1 MTRTTPFAAVL
12 SAAVALSGC
21 APSVPMEPIAPVAQ
35 PAHDQTAPTI
45 FEYMAQP
52 AILVFSKTRDFR
64 HNEGI
69 AGGDRFFAKIATDRS
84 MGLFTTVNGAVFN
97 EEQLARFS
105 LVVFNNV
112 TGDALSDSQE
122 NALQSWV
129 EAGGGFIAIHGS
141 GDASHEG
148 WPWYDSKL
156 IGPEFIGHPADP
168 QFQTARVVNL
178 SAQHPVMAGLPAEW
192 EQEEEWYSFDD
203 VGKLGDARVLLG
215 IDETTYSPRND
226 VYGDVAD
233 LRMGGGPKGHPIAWL
248 RCSGQGRFF
257 YSAIGH
263 SFTAY
268 DVPEN
273 RKLLSNAVD
282 WALRKTS
289 SPEDAC

>member
-1 MTRTTPFAAVL
+1 MIKKTALAVL
-12 SAAVALSGC
+12 LSGAVALGGFASTTSIAS
-21 APSVPMEPIAPVAQ
+21 APQSEPSNHDATAPV
-35 PAHDQTAPTI
+35 I

-52 AILVFSKTRDFR
+52 AILVFSKTRSFR
-64 HNEGI
+64 HDEGI
-69 AGGDRFFAKIATDRS
+69 AGADRFFAEMARDRS

-97 EEQLARFS
+97 EKQLSRFS

-112 TGDALSDSQE
+112 TGDVLSDEQE
-122 NALQSWV
+122 SALQAWI
-129 EAGGGFIAIHGS
+129 EAGGGFIAVHGS

-148 WPWYDSKL
+148 WPWYDNNL

-178 SAQHPVMAGLPAEW
+178 AEAHPVMAGLPSEW

-203 VGKLGDARVLLG
+203 VTKLGDARVLLG
-215 IDETTYSPRND
+215 IDEATYSPRND
-226 VYGDVAD
+226 VYGDVSD
-233 LRMGGGPKGHPIAWL
+233 LRMGGGVEGHPIAWL
-248 RCSGQGRFF
+248 RCAGKGRFF

-282 WALRKTS
+282 WTLRKTS
-289 SPEDAC
+289 SPEDDC